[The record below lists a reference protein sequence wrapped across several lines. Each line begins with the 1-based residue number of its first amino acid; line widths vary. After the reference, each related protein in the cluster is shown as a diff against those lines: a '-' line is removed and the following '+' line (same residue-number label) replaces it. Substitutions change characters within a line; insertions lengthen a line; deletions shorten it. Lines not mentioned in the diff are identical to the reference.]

1 MTYGQSLL
9 AWPLG
14 QGQSHFQFT
23 GRTCGMGIRRGTGIL
38 CRTGIRRG
46 TGILPVSSLFSGGQD
61 THSTPIQ
68 REDSARQEK
77 RLLWQYL
84 RVFKNLSPRMRRLLT
99 CLATDCSCS
108 GVKPTSDQ
116 RGVSIGPG
124 AIELT
129 RSFWGAS

>member
-1 MTYGQSLL
+1 M
-9 AWPLG
+9 
-14 QGQSHFQFT
+14 
-23 GRTCGMGIRRGTGIL
+23 
-38 CRTGIRRG
+38 GIRRG

-84 RVFKNLSPRMRRLLT
+84 LVNQNLSSGMRLLT
-99 CLATDCSCS
+99 CLATDCSCY

-124 AIELT
+124 AM
-129 RSFWGAS
+129 RSFWGASSTVKA